1 MAAPRRASVP
11 LTRLN
16 RLDLFLLFKSGLH
29 HQLYGIKSMA
39 PPRRASVP
47 LTRLNRLDLFFAVQV
62 GVDSPTLS
70 KKKNGPTPT

>member
-1 MAAPRRASVP
+1 MAA
-11 LTRLN
+11 
-16 RLDLFLLFKSGLH
+16 
-29 HQLYGIKSMA
+29 
-39 PPRRASVP
+39 PRRASVP